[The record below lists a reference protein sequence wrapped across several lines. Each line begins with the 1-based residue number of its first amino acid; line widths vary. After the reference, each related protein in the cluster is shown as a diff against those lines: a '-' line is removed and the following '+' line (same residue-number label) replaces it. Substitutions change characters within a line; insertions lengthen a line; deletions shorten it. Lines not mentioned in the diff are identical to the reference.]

1 MDISSNY
8 GLLIFLAL
16 LLGTF
21 YYFYVTLI
29 RKRNTALEA
38 LSGIDVQLKKRANT
52 IPNILKIASKYLK
65 YEKGLM
71 TEITELRSK
80 ATKGYNKK
88 NAAEVKDHIAI
99 AETLSGKMGQLM
111 IAVENYP
118 DLKADGAMM
127 AAIDSYNEVEE
138 QIAAARRFYNSAVT
152 DLNNSVQVFPISFVA
167 RIVSI
172 EQMPFYNVD
181 EGAKAPIDA
190 SNFL

>member
-1 MDISSNY
+1 MDISSGHY
-8 GLLIFLAL
+8 LLVFFTI
-16 LLGTF
+16 LLGGF
-21 YYFYVTLI
+21 YYFYVILI
-29 RKRNTALEA
+29 RKRNTTLEA
-38 LSGIDVQLKKRANT
+38 LSGIDVQIKKRANT
-52 IPNILKIASKYLK
+52 IPNILKIAAKYLT

-88 NAAEVKDHIAI
+88 NTAEVKNHIAV

-127 AAIDSYNEVEE
+127 AAIASYNEVEE
-138 QIAAARRFYNSAVT
+138 QIAAARRFYNASVT

-172 EQMPFYNVD
+172 EQMPFYQVE
-181 EGAKAPIDA
+181 EGVKAPIDA
-190 SNFL
+190 GNFL